1 MPITVCHLPPGTSKW
16 NKIEHRLFSFIS
28 LNWQGRPLLS
38 FEAVVNLIG
47 ATRTTSGLKVKA
59 VLDTTAYEPGEK
71 IGDAE
76 MRTLHLKPHDFH
88 GDWNYTL
95 RPRPTV

>member
-1 MPITVCHLPPGTSKW
+1 VVTPKW

-47 ATRTTSGLKVKA
+47 ATTTRSGLKVKA
-59 VLDTTAYEPGEK
+59 VLDTNAYEPGEK
-71 IGDAE
+71 IDDAE
-76 MRTLHLKPHDFH
+76 MKALRLKPHDFH

-95 RPRPTV
+95 HPRPTL

>member
-1 MPITVCHLPPGTSKW
+1 M
-16 NKIEHRLFSFIS
+16 S
-28 LNWQGRPLLS
+28 LNWKGRPLLS

-47 ATRTTSGLKVKA
+47 ATTTSGLKVKA

-71 IGDAE
+71 INDA
-76 MRTLHLKPHDFH
+76 MRTLRLKPHDFH

-95 RPRPTV
+95 RPRPAA